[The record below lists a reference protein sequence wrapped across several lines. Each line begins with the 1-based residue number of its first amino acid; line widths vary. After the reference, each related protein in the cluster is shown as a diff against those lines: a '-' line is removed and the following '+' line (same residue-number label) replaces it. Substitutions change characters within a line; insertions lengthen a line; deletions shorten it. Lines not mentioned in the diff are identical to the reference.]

1 LGTWSALPFWLHV
14 GLVALFAIGAAA
26 ALWYGVRR
34 LAWPR
39 RVEAMRRVEQ
49 ASGLEHR
56 PLTGLEDQ
64 LAGNPDPAARALWAA
79 HQRRL
84 AAALSR
90 LT

>member
-1 LGTWSALPFWLHV
+1 
-14 GLVALFAIGAAA
+14 
-26 ALWYGVRR
+26 
-34 LAWPR
+34 
-39 RVEAMRRVEQ
+39 MRRVEQ

-64 LAGNPDPAARALWAA
+64 LADNPDPAARALWAA

-90 LT
+90 LTPGLPQSGLTQADYYGLRAIVICLLFVGL